1 MFDIVWMLV
10 GFVAGMIV
18 TCVFV
23 PPMTRKKMVPDISNP
38 DLVFRNPQ
46 TANACFRARSYQVPC
61 TSSIDFLN

>member
-23 PPMTRKKMVPDISNP
+23 DEIYFIYICK
-38 DLVFRNPQ
+38 
-46 TANACFRARSYQVPC
+46 
-61 TSSIDFLN
+61 